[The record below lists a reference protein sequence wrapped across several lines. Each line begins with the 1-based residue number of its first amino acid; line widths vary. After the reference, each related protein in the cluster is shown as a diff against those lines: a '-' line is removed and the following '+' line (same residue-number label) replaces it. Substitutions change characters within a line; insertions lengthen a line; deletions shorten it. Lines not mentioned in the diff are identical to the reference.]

1 MNDGAINV
9 SISVFVTLA
18 LAALALVLRLAAR
31 RSTKMDLGPDDML
44 AIVAF
49 VSLPPSALIWKI
61 ADLRAGAFHWGL
73 GQSLGDLTDE
83 NAMHDILTKSR
94 LSLFIV
100 ELLYSFSISSSK
112 LAILAFYW
120 RLFKTSNIRVPIL
133 VFAGMSIIWLVVR
146 IFLTIFHCIP
156 IQAFWNKT
164 MRGAKCA
171 IDESRFFFGT
181 VLVHCLID
189 IAILVLPIMPVRH
202 LHLHSA
208 QKIVVIAL
216 FTFGILVC
224 IASIILLV
232 ESLKFNVHTKDMP
245 HDIVMIIIWSTVE
258 VNLAIVSSNSPS
270 LLKYQHLAYWRFQL
284 AFQFSDQYFAVCF
297 QAHLLARGNIT
308 NVSSYQIESSSSLYM
323 RERGKPTKLARRI
336 N

>member
-181 VLVHCLID
+181 TPSPSFCSED
-189 IAILVLPIMPVRH
+189 
-202 LHLHSA
+202 
-208 QKIVVIAL
+208 VVIAL